1 MTNPPPT
8 GRGLDDRARLA
19 AAFKQAR
26 REAGLTGEQAARLVG
41 SGQSKISK
49 IERGALLPSVEDVRA
64 LSRAYRLKAGTRD
77 ELIAL
82 VGGLRDEQ
90 RSRLVL
96 SRRVGELQHRIGELE
111 RSASIIRSFQPTMV
125 IGTFQTAGYAR
136 AVFAQPDSQQLAD
149 DEVDEAVA
157 GRISRQEITLA
168 PGKELCAVMTEG
180 ALLWHAGSPQVM
192 AEQVEHLSS
201 VLDLPGVQLGI
212 VPWTRPV
219 NFFPRH
225 GFHIYDEDVVS
236 FGTETAFATLT
247 SRADVTQYL
256 ELFAAL
262 EASAAHGD
270 EAREHLDRISGNYR
284 TLMRT

>member
-1 MTNPPPT
+1 MTKPPPA

-19 AAFKQAR
+19 AAFRQAR
-26 REAGLTGEQAARLVG
+26 RDVGLTGAQAAQLIG

-64 LSRAYRLKAGTRD
+64 LSRAYGLRADVRG

-82 VGGLRDEQ
+82 AEGLRDEQ

-111 RSASIIRSFQPTMV
+111 RSAGVIRSFQPTMV
-125 IGTFQTAGYAR
+125 IGTFQTSGYAR

-149 DEVDEAVA
+149 DEVQEAVA
-157 GRISRQEITLA
+157 GRMGRQEITLA
-168 PGKELCAVMTEG
+168 VGKEIRAVMTEG
-180 ALLWHAGSPQVM
+180 ALLWHAGSSQVM

-201 VLDLPGVQLGI
+201 VLDLPGLRLGVI
-212 VPWTRPV
+212 PWTRPV

-262 EASAAHGD
+262 EESAAYGD

-284 TLMRT
+284 KLMD

>member
-1 MTNPPPT
+1 MSEPPQT

-26 REAGLTGEQAARLVG
+26 RDAGLSGAQTARLIG

-64 LSRAYRLKAGTRD
+64 LSSAYHLDAGVRD
-77 ELIAL
+77 ELVAL
-82 VGGLRDEQ
+82 TLGLREEQ

-111 RSASIIRSFQPTMV
+111 RSATHIRSFQPMMV
-125 IGTFQTAGYAR
+125 IGTFQTPAYAQTI
-136 AVFAQPDSQQLAD
+136 FAQPDSQQLSD
-149 DEVDEAVA
+149 GEVEDAVA
-157 GRISRQEITLA
+157 GRMKRQTILSDPA
-168 PGKELCAVMTEG
+168 KHVHAVVTEG
-180 ALLWHAGSPQVM
+180 SLLWHAGSPQVM
-192 AEQVEHLSS
+192 VEQLDHLTEISR
-201 VLDLPGVQLGI
+201 LPNVRLGI
-212 VPWTRPV
+212 IPWTRPV

-247 SRADVTQYL
+247 SPADVAQYV

-262 EASAAHGD
+262 EASAAYD
-270 EAREHLDRISGNYR
+270 DDARENLTRIADRYR
-284 TLMRT
+284 TLLH